1 MREKNTTPVPVELCH
16 GSTHKGQVQF
26 LIYKDIYKL
35 GGLIYDKLTLTS
47 PTYHHNESLPRMPK
61 TPVNC
66 KKNICKLIMDNRQ
79 DYGRSDTI
87 SNAFPAIH
95 AFVQDLPFNEDLTIH
110 VLEQRNLL
118 ERIYSLWGVIRKPTE
133 SDRVRTFG
141 ILLHEEFSDHLRF
154 IVDQRYGDLV

>member
-1 MREKNTTPVPVELCH
+1 
-16 GSTHKGQVQF
+16 
-26 LIYKDIYKL
+26 
-35 GGLIYDKLTLTS
+35 
-47 PTYHHNESLPRMPK
+47 
-61 TPVNC
+61 
-66 KKNICKLIMDNRQ
+66 MDNRQ